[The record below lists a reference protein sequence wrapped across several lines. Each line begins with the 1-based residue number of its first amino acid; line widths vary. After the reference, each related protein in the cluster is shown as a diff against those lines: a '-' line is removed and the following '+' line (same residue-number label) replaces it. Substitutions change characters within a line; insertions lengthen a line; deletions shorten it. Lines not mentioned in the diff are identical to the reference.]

1 MSTDYN
7 LSALRELLEAAFN
20 VSDLQTLAFDLFR
33 PVYDDLPSAAT
44 KSAVIRTMIDYAE
57 RYGRIPHLLQ
67 YIQRENIYQYGR
79 FAPQLRSQ
87 TPMTNPT
94 PSYGYEQRLA
104 DLNRNIARELT
115 LLQEYEE
122 LLDNTRDPRDR
133 RRYQADIERQNDS
146 LDKYRQQLA
155 ALEGEVQRTQQ
166 TISETQ
172 PTLTDVMSGI
182 RTLQQQMQ
190 QTEDKLAA
198 GQAQIRDEL
207 DYNTDRILRRI
218 DLRHH
223 DTVRKLIAEM
233 DARHQAEVALLEDAA
248 AQQQIAQREAQQ
260 LTLLVQQAL
269 FNLSD
274 LPDAA
279 YWADLLNTVNEY
291 TTWEQKLKFTLPI
304 VPGILEFESEM
315 NVDVLPKL
323 QELWRALVNKF
334 RAP

>member
-1 MSTDYN
+1 
-7 LSALRELLEAAFN
+7 
-20 VSDLQTLAFDLFR
+20 
-33 PVYDDLPSAAT
+33 
-44 KSAVIRTMIDYAE
+44 
-57 RYGRIPHLLQ
+57 
-67 YIQRENIYQYGR
+67 
-79 FAPQLRSQ
+79 
-87 TPMTNPT
+87 MTNPT